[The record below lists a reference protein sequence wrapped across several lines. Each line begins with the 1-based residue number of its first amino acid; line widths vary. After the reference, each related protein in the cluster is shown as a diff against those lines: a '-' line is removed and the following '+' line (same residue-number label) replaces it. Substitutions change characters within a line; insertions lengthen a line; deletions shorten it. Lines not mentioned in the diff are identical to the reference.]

1 MSNTT
6 TPATSDEALRAEN
19 EALKAQLAEID
30 KALGEWRGNSALEKA
45 QAMQRHAQLQA
56 QAYGRFIIGMQACI
70 IDCAKSYEDDTLP
83 SYMDWLVNTLA
94 GPGLMPDMD
103 EANELGGAQAF
114 ADKAHADLDAHYAK
128 YPIPEDKELED
139 LRAELARWADPHQHW
154 FVQQRDGTV
163 YLPLG
168 TGTCSDMVAPKE
180 GWVIEAPVLE
190 LLTSLDSHIRQQDQ
204 AVDKMLDEAAKVGAA
219 LNGMALALTNIQT
232 TPAARTCRAATK
244 EVPAEVP
251 LPPCDMGELCIGCQ
265 PRCSPPIAEDTPLE
279 TGEAD
284 ARELPPEVVA
294 KFVTT
299 L

>member
-6 TPATSDEALRAEN
+6 TPATSDDALRAEN
-19 EALKAQLAEID
+19 EAMKARVADID
-30 KALGEWRGNSALEKA
+30 KALGEWRGNTTLEKA

-154 FVQQRDGTV
+154 LVQRHDGGV
-163 YLPLG
+163 YLCLG
-168 TGTCSDMVAPKE
+168 TGICSDMAAPPE
-180 GWVIEAPVLE
+180 GWALEAPVLQ
-190 LLTSLDSHIRQQDQ
+190 LLTQMHNIIQSMSTQEGLVQHQ
-204 AVDKMLDEAAKVGAA
+204 AA
-219 LNGMALALTNIQT
+219 
-232 TPAARTCRAATK
+232 PAAT
-244 EVPAEVP
+244 
-251 LPPCDMGELCIGCQ
+251 
-265 PRCSPPIAEDTPLE
+265 EDTPLE
-279 TGEAD
+279 TSEAD
-284 ARELPPEVVA
+284 ARELPPEVLA
-294 KFVTT
+294 KFMTPQ
-299 L
+299 

>member
-6 TPATSDEALRAEN
+6 TPATSDDALRAEN
-19 EALKAQLAEID
+19 EALKAQLAQIESIVSDFRGGTTYD
-30 KALGEWRGNSALEKA
+30 KVATMHRTALIHSD
-45 QAMQRHAQLQA
+45 
-56 QAYGRFIIGMQACI
+56 AYSRYIIAMQACL
-70 IDCAKSYEDDTLP
+70 IDCENAYKRESISDDYELP
-83 SYMDWLVNTLA
+83 GYMDWLVNTLA
-94 GPGLMPDMD
+94 GPGFLPDID

-114 ADKAHADLDAHYAK
+114 ADKAHAELGAHRK
-128 YPIPEDKELED
+128 LYPLPEVKEIED

-219 LNGMALALTNIQT
+219 TQDA
-232 TPAARTCRAATK
+232 
-244 EVPAEVP
+244 
-251 LPPCDMGELCIGCQ
+251 
-265 PRCSPPIAEDTPLE
+265 PLE
-279 TGEAD
+279 TSEAD
-284 ARELPPEVVA
+284 ARELPPEVAA
-294 KFVTT
+294 KFMTPQ
-299 L
+299 